1 MDRSTELA
9 AATIAN
15 NLQARNEY
23 LAERFADAE
32 RTIQRQAAEC
42 IDLHAQ
48 IATLQDEV
56 RYWRERALHCAEIE
70 PEGT

>member
-1 MDRSTELA
+1 MIDLF
-9 AATIAN
+9 
-15 NLQARNEY
+15 ARENETDMQRTQRM
-23 LAERFADAE
+23 LDAAE
-32 RTIQRQAAEC
+32 RTIQRQAAEG

-48 IATLQDEV
+48 VAALQAQV

>member
-1 MDRSTELA
+1 MASLFTRENETEA
-9 AATIAN
+9 QR
-15 NLQARNEY
+15 LQRA
-23 LAERFADAE
+23 LDAAE

-48 IATLQDEV
+48 AATLQDEV
-56 RYWRERALHCAEIE
+56 RYWRNRALHCAEIE